1 MNDKVNTHRPKTFS
15 RAIGSKAARKRWMQR
30 RGNRSLGFG
39 LGMLGLI
46 GWSVALP
53 TLIGALL
60 GIWIDH
66 HFPSMYS
73 WTQTLLVAGVILGCA
88 LVWHWVSQEK
98 RKIGKDER
106 QNDE

>member
-1 MNDKVNTHRPKTFS
+1 VNDKVNAHRPKTFS
-15 RAIGSKAARKRWMQR
+15 RAIGFKAARKRWMQR

-66 HFPSMYS
+66 HFTSMYS
-73 WTQTLLVAGVILGCA
+73 WTLTLLVGGLILGCA
-88 LVWHWVSQEK
+88 LVWHWVSQEE
-98 RKIGKDER
+98 RKIGKDAR
-106 QNDE
+106 RIDE

>member
-1 MNDKVNTHRPKTFS
+1 VNDKVNTHRPKTFS
-15 RAIGSKAARKRWMQR
+15 RAIGSKAARKRWMQP
-30 RGNRSLGFG
+30 RGNRGLGFG

-73 WTQTLLVAGVILGCA
+73 WTLTLLVGGLILGCA
-88 LVWHWVSQEK
+88 LVWHWVSEEE

-106 QNDE
+106 QNNE